1 MLVDGQRSCE
11 VASVYGGLDGL
22 CGSRTA
28 NGERLNCTAMTAAH
42 RTLPFGTQ
50 AIVCRQG
57 CVVVRVNER
66 SDSWSGRPRRNL
78 GCFEISLANA
88 AIRAVGLT
96 TFAVHVTRRIVDALK
111 WLLSPAENRGYR
123 MGRLIDAYAC
133 AVRGSE
139 LCLIPPAN
147 SLSPINTAG
156 FTSGVTL
163 WDASA

>member
-11 VASVYGGLDGL
+11 VASVYGGVDGL

-28 NGERLNCTAMTAAH
+28 NGERLNAAH
-42 RTLPFGTQ
+42 RTLPFGAQVT
-50 AIVCRQG
+50 VCRQG
-57 CVVVRVNER
+57 CVVVRVNDR

-78 GCFEISLANA
+78 GFFEISLANV
-88 AIRAVGLT
+88 AIRAVGMT
-96 TFAVHVTRRIVDALK
+96 TFAVRVTRRVVDALNDF
-111 WLLSPAENRGYR
+111 SARPRTA
-123 MGRLIDAYAC
+123 GRPIDAYAC